1 MTAPY
6 LGEYRKMFQRLFQV
20 KGIHSKKFF
29 FFISKALYGIQ
40 ELVASS
46 IFMISKLAF

>member
-6 LGEYRKMFQRLFQV
+6 LGEYRKRFQRLFQV

-29 FFISKALYGIQ
+29 FISKVLYGIQ

-46 IFMISKLAF
+46 NFMISKLAF

>member
-29 FFISKALYGIQ
+29 FISKVLYGIQ

-46 IFMISKLAF
+46 NFMISKLAF